1 MSSYWGQIPSKVV
14 RGNRSNV
21 YNGKVTPAKM
31 HELTD
36 PATGKPYEIP
46 DDDYRQYLGERPG
59 AVNTLNSLDK
69 LKVPKSIEK
78 YISEAFESTVDIK
91 TVEPRAT
98 GGDTGHII
106 KLEYAVMY
114 KILRVTFKKSSK
126 GGQVVAYLNVPA
138 PVAGELLYLAES
150 NQTQISATS
159 GTLRH
164 VLGMRFWDL
173 IRIRGTIH
181 GTRYPFNYVTDMGNG
196 RDSYAKGTATPD
208 WGKTKFVLVNEP
220 GSSRLSAKPVD
231 QLTDIERKQME
242 DRSVIIQQDIQSGD
256 IPSVDMMFRRLDKA
270 NIEPG
275 AKEHIRKQMES
286 MKTGRDAERTL
297 YNYLGTMGLL

>member
-1 MSSYWGQIPSKVV
+1 MSSYWGQIPNKVV
-14 RGNRSNV
+14 RGSRGNV
-21 YNGKVTPAKM
+21 YNGRVTPAKM

-46 DDDYRQYLGERPG
+46 DDDYRQYLGQKQ
-59 AVNTLNSLDK
+59 DK
-69 LKVPKSIEK
+69 SVEK
-78 YISEAFESTVDIK
+78 YVADAFGSSADVK
-91 TVEPRAT
+91 VVEPRAT

-114 KILRVTFKKSSK
+114 KILRVTFKKPSK
-126 GGQVVAYLNVPA
+126 GGQVVAYMNVPN

-181 GTRYPFNYVTDMGNG
+181 GSRYPFEYVTDMGNG
-196 RDSYAKGTATPD
+196 RDSYAKGTAMPD
-208 WGKTKFVLVNEP
+208 WSKTKFVLVRSP
-220 GSSRLSAKPVD
+220 GSGKLEPKAVEQLNDKERSELESRVALSEQSKGKEAGYNVDTMYKIVNKENIPESAKKSILKEMD
-231 QLTDIERKQME
+231 SMRG
-242 DRSVIIQQDIQSGD
+242 RS
-256 IPSVDMMFRRLDKA
+256 
-270 NIEPG
+270 
-275 AKEHIRKQMES
+275 
-286 MKTGRDAERTL
+286 DAGISI
-297 YNYLGTMGLL
+297 YNYLRNMGLL

>member
-1 MSSYWGQIPSKVV
+1 MSSYWGQIPSKIV
-14 RGNRSNV
+14 RGTKPESL
-21 YNGKVTPAKM
+21 YNGKGLSAKM

-36 PATGKPYEIP
+36 RATGKSYEIP
-46 DDDYRQYLGERPG
+46 DDDYRQYLGQKQDR
-59 AVNTLNSLDK
+59 
-69 LKVPKSIEK
+69 SIEQ
-78 YISEAFESTVDIK
+78 YITDVFGSSTDIRV
-91 TVEPRAT
+91 VEPRAT

-106 KLEYAVMY
+106 KLEYAVLY
-114 KILRVTFKKSSK
+114 KVLRVTFRKPSK

-150 NQTQISATS
+150 NQTQVSANS

-164 VLGMRFWDL
+164 VLGIRFWDL

-208 WGKTKFVLVNEP
+208 WSKTNFVLVNEP

-231 QLTDIERKQME
+231 QLTDVERKQMD
-242 DRSVIIQQDIQSGD
+242 DRVSLVQQDIQRGD
-256 IPSVDMMFRRLDKA
+256 VPSVDVMYRRLDRA
-270 NIEPG
+270 NIDPK
-275 AKEHIRKQMES
+275 AKEYIRKQMDT
-286 MKTGRDAERTL
+286 MKSGRDAERTL

>member
-1 MSSYWGQIPSKVV
+1 MSSYWGQIPSKIV
-14 RGNRSNV
+14 RGSKPESL
-21 YNGKVTPAKM
+21 YNGKGLSTKM

-36 PATGKPYEIP
+36 RATGKSYEIP
-46 DDDYRQYLGERPG
+46 DDDYRQYLGQKQDR
-59 AVNTLNSLDK
+59 
-69 LKVPKSIEK
+69 SIEQ
-78 YISEAFESTVDIK
+78 YITDVFGSSTDIK
-91 TVEPRAT
+91 VVEPRAT

-106 KLEYAVMY
+106 KLEYAVLY
-114 KILRVTFKKSSK
+114 KVLRVTFRKPSKS
-126 GGQVVAYLNVPA
+126 GQVVAYLNVPA

-150 NQTQISATS
+150 NQTQVSASS

-164 VLGMRFWDL
+164 VLGIRFWDL

-208 WGKTKFVLVNEP
+208 WSKTNFVLVNEP

-231 QLTDIERKQME
+231 QLTDVERKQMD
-242 DRSVIIQQDIQSGD
+242 DRVSLVQQDIQRGD
-256 IPSVDMMFRRLDKA
+256 VPSVDVIYRRLDRA
-270 NIEPG
+270 NIDPK
-275 AKEHIRKQMES
+275 AKEYIRKQMDT
-286 MKTGRDAERTL
+286 MKSGRDAERTL

>member
-1 MSSYWGQIPSKVV
+1 MSSYWGQIPSKIV
-14 RGNRSNV
+14 RGTKPESL
-21 YNGKVTPAKM
+21 YNGKGLSIKM
-31 HELTD
+31 HVLTD
-36 PATGKPYEIP
+36 RATGKSYEIP
-46 DDDYRQYLGERPG
+46 DDDYRQYLGQKQDR
-59 AVNTLNSLDK
+59 
-69 LKVPKSIEK
+69 SIEQ
-78 YISEAFESTVDIK
+78 YITDVFGSSTDVK
-91 TVEPRAT
+91 VVEPRAT

-106 KLEYAVMY
+106 KLEYAVLY
-114 KILRVTFKKSSK
+114 KVLRVTFRKPSK

-150 NQTQISATS
+150 NQTQVSASS

-164 VLGMRFWDL
+164 VLGIRFWDL

-208 WGKTKFVLVNEP
+208 WSKTNFVLVNEP

-231 QLTDIERKQME
+231 QLTDVERKQMD
-242 DRSVIIQQDIQSGD
+242 DRVSLVQQDIQRGD
-256 IPSVDMMFRRLDKA
+256 VPSVDVMFRRLDRA
-270 NIEPG
+270 NIDPK
-275 AKEHIRKQMES
+275 AKEYIRKQMDT
-286 MKTGRDAERTL
+286 MKSGRDAERTL

>member
-1 MSSYWGQIPSKVV
+1 MSSYWGQIPSKIV
-14 RGNRSNV
+14 RGSKPESL
-21 YNGKVTPAKM
+21 YNGKGLSAKM

-36 PATGKPYEIP
+36 RATGKSYEIP
-46 DDDYRQYLGERPG
+46 DDDYRQYLGQKR
-59 AVNTLNSLDK
+59 DQ
-69 LKVPKSIEK
+69 SIEQ
-78 YISEAFESTVDIK
+78 YIADVFGSSADVRV
-91 TVEPRAT
+91 VEPRAT

-106 KLEYAVMY
+106 KLEYAVLY
-114 KILRVTFKKSSK
+114 KVLRVTFRKPSK

-150 NQTQISATS
+150 NQTQVSANN

-208 WGKTKFVLVNEP
+208 WSKTNFVLVNEP

-231 QLTDIERKQME
+231 QLTDVERKQM
-242 DRSVIIQQDIQSGD
+242 DDHVSLVQQDIQRGD
-256 IPSVDMMFRRLDKA
+256 IPSVDIMFRRLDRA
-270 NIEPG
+270 NIDPK
-275 AKEHIRKQMES
+275 AKEYIRKQMDT
-286 MKTGRDAERTL
+286 MKSGRDAERTL